1 MASDNNLELVV
12 EVGVNKETRGRMRG
26 AGAGG

>member
-1 MASDNNLELVV
+1 MANDDNLELVA
-12 EVGVNKETRGRMRG
+12 EVGVNKETRGRMRP

>member
-1 MASDNNLELVV
+1 MANHSNLELVV
-12 EVGVNKETRGRMRG
+12 EVGANEETRGRMRA